1 VPSGDTGCT
10 IFLLGH
16 WALTVYLSSP
26 MSDTIPH
33 TRTEKLLLEAARV
46 FNSTLEYEE
55 LIELVLRLVIKAV
68 NSEAALAFR
77 VDHERT
83 DMKVRFMRAIDD
95 RMKVFAL
102 ELGQGVV
109 GWVARYREPVIIN
122 RPEADPRVDARME
135 EMAGIKIDSVICVP
149 LIGKGHMIGVVE
161 AINKVSGEFTVAD
174 LDILAGLNDQI
185 AVAIDNAHLY
195 REVRREALEKDL
207 LYQIGKKLSGSLE
220 VNEVMSE
227 IMDTLKQVVQYDAGG
242 VFLIDP
248 AVNEIHS
255 LYTLGYDPRYD
266 SQLKLKIGQG
276 LIGHVAS
283 TGEPVIVPDV
293 SRDSRYIDSNPPTQS
308 EIVVPIKVD
317 NRIIGVINLE
327 SECKDTYS
335 QRSLALISAFASQA
349 AISLERARLHERSL
363 AGKKLQEQLNIA
375 REIQRSFLPAK
386 APQIVGY
393 DIAGSNISSGQVGGD
408 YYDFIRI
415 VDSHFGIA
423 IGDVSG
429 KGIPAALI
437 MASFRASLIAEIRNN
452 YSIRTICHKVNS
464 LLFESLEPGN
474 YVTAVYGVL
483 DSRNHIFTFSN
494 CGHNQP
500 ILLRANGQVEFLKE
514 GGPILGV
521 AADSIY
527 EERALVIGSGDVMV
541 LYTDGVTEVF
551 DEQGQEFGV
560 DRLIE
565 VIRSNRD
572 RTAQQ
577 MADLIYGECTGF
589 ASPTHIFDDLTMVI
603 IKRL

>member
-1 VPSGDTGCT
+1 MT
-10 IFLLGH
+10 
-16 WALTVYLSSP
+16 
-26 MSDTIPH
+26 DTIQH

-55 LIELVLRLVIKAV
+55 LVELVLRLVMKAV

-77 VDHERT
+77 VDHDRT
-83 DMKVRFMRAIDD
+83 DMKVRFLRATDEK
-95 RMKVFAL
+95 MTVFNL
-102 ELGQGVV
+102 EVGQGVV
-109 GWVARYREPVIIN
+109 GWVARFREPVLVN
-122 RPEADPRVDARME
+122 DPTSDPRLDERME
-135 EMAGIKIDSVICVP
+135 QMAGIEVRCVVCVP
-149 LIGKGHMIGVVE
+149 LIGKGHMIGVIE
-161 AINKVSGEFTVAD
+161 AINKTNGPFTNAD
-174 LDILAGLNDQI
+174 LDILTGLNDQI
-185 AVAIDNAHLY
+185 AVAMDNAHLY
-195 REVRREALEKDL
+195 REIRREALEKDL

-220 VNEVMSE
+220 VSEVMRE

-248 AVNEIHS
+248 SISEIHS
-255 LYTLGYDPRYD
+255 LYTVGYDPKYD
-266 SQLKLKIGQG
+266 MQLKLKIGQG

-283 TGEPVIVPDV
+283 TGDPVIVSDV
-293 SRDSRYIDSNPPTQS
+293 SKDLRYIDSNPPTQS
-308 EIVVPIKVD
+308 EIVVPIKLD

-335 QRSLALISAFASQA
+335 QRSLGLISAFASQA

-363 AGKKLQEQLNIA
+363 QGKKLQEQLNIA
-375 REIQRSFLPAK
+375 REIQRSFLPSK
-386 APQIVGY
+386 DPQIQGY
-393 DIAGSNISSGQVGGD
+393 DIAGTNISSGQVGGD

-500 ILLRANGQVEFLKE
+500 ILLRASGEVELLSD
-514 GGPILGV
+514 GGPILGI
-521 AADSIY
+521 ASESLY
-527 EERALVIGSGDVMV
+527 EERALVINRGDVLV

-551 DEQGQEFGV
+551 DQSGREFGT
-560 DRLIE
+560 DRLID
-565 VIRSNRD
+565 VIRANRD
-572 RTAQQ
+572 KSARE
-577 MADLIYGECTGF
+577 LGEIIYSECTKF
-589 ASPTHIFDDLTMVI
+589 ASQSHVWDDLTMVVV
-603 IKRL
+603 KRL